1 MEPAITSLTS
11 SLDMGGFVNI
21 PTIEAANIVGTDSR
35 KEKVAA
41 DCLVDPSHKPVTIV
55 APLRDI
61 PGNIET
67 P

>member
-1 MEPAITSLTS
+1 MISPTS
-11 SLDMGGFVNI
+11 SEDMGGVVDI
-21 PTIEAANIVGTDSR
+21 PTRAAANIVGTDSK

-41 DCLVDPSHKPVTIV
+41 DCLLEPSHKPVTIV

-61 PGNIET
+61 PRNIDT